1 MTDDPDG
8 LDALSHGSALETRTV
23 LLFGEVTA
31 AAARRVTKQL
41 LLLRARSGEAIR
53 LVINAPGGQWE
64 AAEALFD
71 VVRAA
76 GAPVSTVGTGMV
88 AGAAALVYAAPPRER
103 RLSLPHARYSLFQT
117 FESLAG
123 LGGDVLARAQLL
135 DLQRKRAAAIFARQT
150 GQPEELVERDL
161 AQRHWLS
168 AEEARQYGLVGAIS
182 E

>member
-1 MTDDPDG
+1 MTDDHNA
-8 LDALSHGSALETRTV
+8 LDAFSRGSALETRTV

-31 AAARRVTKQL
+31 ARARQATEQL
-41 LLLRARSGEAIR
+41 LLLRARSGDGIR

-71 VVRAA
+71 MVQAA
-76 GAPVSTVGTGMV
+76 GALVSTVGAGIV
-88 AGAAALVYAAPPRER
+88 AGAATLVYAAAARER
-103 RLSLPHARYSLFQT
+103 RLSLPHARYSLYQT
-117 FESLAG
+117 FEGAAG
-123 LGGDVLARAQLL
+123 MGGDVLALAELL
-135 DLQRKRAAAIFARQT
+135 RLQQGRAAAIFARQT

-168 AEEARQYGLVGAIS
+168 AEEARQYGLVGVIT